1 MKKKNLAISAVLSS
15 AVLGLSAAGAM
26 AHLEPK
32 KGEETEKCYG
42 VAKAGKNDCASKVN
56 KHGCAGMG
64 KVDSDVNE
72 WIKLPKGVCEK
83 LEGGILA
90 KDKSENAEKKS
101 EHKDDGHAH

>member
-1 MKKKNLAISAVLSS
+1 MKKKNLAVSAVIST

-26 AHLEPK
+26 AHMEPK
-32 KGEETEKCYG
+32 KGETTEKCYG

-64 KVDSDVNE
+64 KVDLDANE

-83 LEGGILA
+83 LAGGSLPDGSEESKA
-90 KDKSENAEKKS
+90 KP
-101 EHKDDGHAH
+101 EHKDDGHSH